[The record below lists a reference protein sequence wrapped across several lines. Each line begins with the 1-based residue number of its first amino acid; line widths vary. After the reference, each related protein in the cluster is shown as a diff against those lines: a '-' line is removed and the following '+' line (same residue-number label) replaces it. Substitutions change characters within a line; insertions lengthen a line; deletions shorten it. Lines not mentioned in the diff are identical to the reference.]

1 MGVMIYPRRVID
13 RANVT
18 DRELDRLAEHVRGI
32 RTSLGMLG
40 NVGRLSLKGQAW
52 DSARSYVAEVELP
65 YLNSKLQWIEA
76 MKNGNA
82 RFRSEAQR
90 LPGVN
95 CLDKDLLEE
104 EFDYWED
111 RLDREYDREHP
122 RSSVISRCRRMMR
135 DINSKLVAIDV
146 FVQAT
151 GGIYD
156 RATGIQNVLDRVDT
170 EIKKVSYNTQTNE
183 IQFTSISAICLKG
196 LEQVDVMEA
205 VKVTGLSEEQIREAM
220 KYGFTIQE
228 VCSAWSAVQNSKKKK
243 WRHDVVELLYV
254 AGKAEKLEPV
264 DWKEV
269 VHNSREDMEEIYEWV
284 KHGREDELI
293 RQWLSL
299 GYKMSSAEVSIAKG
313 MMNEFWGKGSG
324 REGIFSDNPNYE
336 EIAKRNLMEEG
347 KEVWNRYSDLLKLKN
362 KTNVVQGIGL
372 HALAAIPLFER
383 ISNWGE
389 VKLAGMYG
397 MGEDT
402 AGNISEY
409 LSYSKDQFGNW
420 TFAGTAIG
428 SVISYSALSSAVL
441 NIPVVGQGIAKGGEI
456 LSKVPVLSKIP
467 VVNLKNILAGW
478 IGGVSFQTVPG
489 TISDI
494 ADGKSTKEVAKNTVL
509 SIGEEGAWSIAGEG
523 ILFGLKAVVEKVK
536 VIIAPYADDYIK
548 EIGAYE
554 GGSREIVKEIDEVVG
569 NVDDIIE
576 GTGKTK
582 YDNVKFDSLSGDD
595 LTKITTDIRNNGGSP
610 INIPEN
616 TKVIAQS
623 KNGYQQI
630 KYKWNDGSYSYEARW
645 HTETPGAVQYDRG
658 TTWVVTKTTPGNANG
673 VQKVVE
679 VKVGDSWVNEPSWN
693 QAVKANQ
700 AGTATEAQKQML
712 QNGHY
717 QAK

>member
-1 MGVMIYPRRVID
+1 
-13 RANVT
+13 
-18 DRELDRLAEHVRGI
+18 
-32 RTSLGMLG
+32 
-40 NVGRLSLKGQAW
+40 
-52 DSARSYVAEVELP
+52 
-65 YLNSKLQWIEA
+65 
-76 MKNGNA
+76 
-82 RFRSEAQR
+82 
-90 LPGVN
+90 
-95 CLDKDLLEE
+95 
-104 EFDYWED
+104 
-111 RLDREYDREHP
+111 
-122 RSSVISRCRRMMR
+122 
-135 DINSKLVAIDV
+135 
-146 FVQAT
+146 
-151 GGIYD
+151 
-156 RATGIQNVLDRVDT
+156 
-170 EIKKVSYNTQTNE
+170 
-183 IQFTSISAICLKG
+183 
-196 LEQVDVMEA
+196 
-205 VKVTGLSEEQIREAM
+205 
-220 KYGFTIQE
+220 
-228 VCSAWSAVQNSKKKK
+228 KK

-264 DWKEV
+264 NWKEV
-269 VHNSREDMEEIYEWV
+269 VHSSREDMEEIYEWV

-293 RQWLSL
+293 HQWLSP
-299 GYKMSSAEVSIAKG
+299 GYKLSSAEVSLAKT
-313 MMNEFWGKGSG
+313 MMKEFWGKGSG
-324 REGIFSDNPNYE
+324 REGLFSNNPNYE
-336 EIAKRNLMEEG
+336 EIAKINLMEEG
-347 KEVWNRYSDLLKLKN
+347 KEVWNRYSDLLKLRN
-362 KTNVVQGIGL
+362 KTDAVQGIGL

-402 AGNISEY
+402 AGNVSEY
-409 LSYSKDQFGNW
+409 LSYSKDQFRNW
-420 TFAGTAIG
+420 TFAGTAAG

-523 ILFGLKAVVEKVK
+523 ILFGLNAVVEKVK

-548 EIGAYE
+548 GIGAYE